1 MKRFLSGLAAVT
13 IALTLTAGGLAQ
25 TGDAS
30 ERRALADQ
38 IAVLSSSEDDYS
50 QALAATMPEVRQMF
64 EASVPGA
71 TQDQL
76 DDVVGVMTDI
86 LMSTYG
92 DVLDAMAETYAERFT
107 ATELQALLEFYQ
119 TDLGQKV
126 LRETPAIMEVM
137 GARGEELG
145 QAAVARDM
153 AQIQAVFE

>member
-1 MKRFLSGLAAVT
+1 MTRFLSGLAAVT
-13 IALTLTAGGLAQ
+13 IALTLTTGAMAQ
-25 TGDAS
+25 TGDETA
-30 ERRALADQ
+30 RRALADQ
-38 IAVLSSSEDDYS
+38 IAVISSSEDDYGR
-50 QALAATMPEVRQMF
+50 ALAVTMPGVRQMF

-71 TQDQL
+71 TEAQL
-76 DDVVGVMTDI
+76 DDVVLVMTDI

-107 ATELQALLEFYQ
+107 LTELEALLEFYQ

-126 LRETPAIMEVM
+126 LRETPAIMEIM

-145 QAAVARDM
+145 QAAVTREM